1 MTKRKRIVK
10 AVIAAIAVLLMI
22 WAGIFLTDYICVS
35 KAREPVFAKIAND
48 GGNPYYK
55 GLGYGIEMRYY
66 EETGNLE
73 EIIMYSAFDTV
84 INAVILCY

>member
-1 MTKRKRIVK
+1 MTQSQKITVT
-10 AVIAAIAVLLMI
+10 VFAAICAVLLL
-22 WAGIFLTDYICVS
+22 WAGIFMTDYICVS

-48 GGNPYYK
+48 GGDPYYK
-55 GLGYGIEMRYY
+55 GLGYGVEMRYY
-66 EETGNLE
+66 EATGNLE